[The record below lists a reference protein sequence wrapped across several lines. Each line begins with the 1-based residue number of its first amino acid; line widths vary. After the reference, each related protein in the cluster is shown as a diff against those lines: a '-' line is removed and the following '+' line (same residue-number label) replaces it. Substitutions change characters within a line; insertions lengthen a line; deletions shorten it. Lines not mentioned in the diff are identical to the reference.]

1 MRQPKQQRAVQTR
14 EAILRAAAAV
24 FDELGYSGASINRI
38 LERAGTTAGALYFH
52 FKSKEGLAHAVMH
65 AQPQTIVPMADS
77 QGLQRVVD
85 ITLVWAH
92 QLQEDLILRAGVRL
106 TTEQTTFGME
116 DASGP
121 YEQWAQI
128 LEVYLRNA
136 AEKGELQAGVDPR
149 ELAEYIVESC
159 TGMQLYSAAVSKRE
173 DLIDRVI
180 RMWRL
185 LLPGI
190 AVPAVVIRTKVGRE
204 RVRPA
209 TAEVVGAT

>member
-52 FKSKEGLAHAVMH
+52 FKSKEGLAHAVML
-65 AQPQTIVPMADS
+65 AQPETIVPTSDS
-77 QGLQRVVD
+77 HGLQRAVD
-85 ITLVWAH
+85 ITLIWAQ
-92 QLQEDLILRAGVRL
+92 QLQADLMLRAGVRL

-116 DASGP
+116 DAAKP
-121 YEQWAQI
+121 YQQWAEI
-128 LEVYLRNA
+128 MEEHLREA
-136 AEKGELQAGVDPR
+136 ADNGELQAGVEPR

-159 TGMQLYSAAVSKRE
+159 TGMQLYSKAVSGRE
-173 DLIDRVI
+173 DLMDRVL

-190 AVPAVVIRTKVGRE
+190 AVPAVAVRTRLDPD
-204 RVRPA
+204 RVQPVPA
-209 TAEVVGAT
+209 AAAAP